1 MSQSPVL
8 SVSGLTVGYR
18 TGGKLRPVLHDVTFD
33 VGAGQVLAL
42 VGESGSGKTTT
53 GHAVLGL
60 LPDNGEVIAG
70 SITYQGQDL
79 TTLGPKGWRD
89 LRGRSVSLGVPP

>member
-70 SITYQGQDL
+70 GSITYQGQDL
-79 TTLGPKGWRD
+79 TTLVR
-89 LRGRSVSLGVPP
+89 RGGGVTCVAGR